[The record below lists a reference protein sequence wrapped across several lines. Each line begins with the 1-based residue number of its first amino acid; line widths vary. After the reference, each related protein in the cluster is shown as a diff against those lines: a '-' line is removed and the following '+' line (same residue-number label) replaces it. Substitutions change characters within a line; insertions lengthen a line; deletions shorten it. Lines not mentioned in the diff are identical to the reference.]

1 MDIKE
6 IKTKSDG
13 ELKKL
18 LQEKKESLR
27 VARFGASGSKSK
39 NVKEA
44 GTVKKTIARI
54 LTETNARKT
63 VKK

>member
-1 MDIKE
+1 MKISE
-6 IKTKSDG
+6 IKSKSDA
-13 ELKKL
+13 ELKKI
-18 LQEKKESLR
+18 LQEKREGLR
-27 VARFGASGSKSK
+27 VFRFGASGSKSK

-44 GTVKKTIARI
+44 GMVKKDIARI